1 MDLGRAATY
10 GSIGALGVVL
20 ALLGTLGLSWIVWTD
35 RISGAEGRAIGSVL
49 VVVVAGVAASVVFLF
64 VVVGAFVDRELA
76 ARGLDS
82 SDE

>member
-20 ALLGTLGLSWIVWTD
+20 TLLGTLGLSWIAWTD
-35 RISGAEGRAIGSVL
+35 RISGAEERAIGSVL
-49 VVVVAGVAASVVFLF
+49 IVAVAGVSASIVFLF

-76 ARGLDS
+76 ARGLDDA
-82 SDE
+82 DE